1 MSSGFILQLTK
12 ADVRVGH
19 ECEVL
24 VFLARGGRGEAAEA
38 VAAVPAEPHGVVLLG
53 EADAVPLAVG
63 RGAAVEVLFLH
74 TLLSRQK
81 VVPIDRI

>member
-53 EADAVPLAVG
+53 EADAVPLAIG
-63 RGAAVEVLFLH
+63 RVRERRL
-74 TLLSRQK
+74 RQRC
-81 VVPIDRI
+81 PRIPERDLR